1 MADVLVRNEGSVV
14 MLTPKSEEARAWV
27 DENLGLE
34 SWQWLGN
41 SFAVEWRYAPD
52 IVDGMVGDGLEV
64 IPECHEVTDEDR
76 AWLSELHI
84 TASKTAAEP
93 QVNLRQETE
102 PDTTT
107 QVPQQAPPPM
117 P

>member
-14 MLTPKSEEARAWV
+14 MLTPKSVEARAWV

-34 SWQWLGN
+34 SWQWLGDA
-41 SFAVEWRYAPD
+41 FAVEWRYAPNV
-52 IVDGMVGDGLEV
+52 VDGMIGDGLEV
-64 IPECHEVTDEDR
+64 IPESHEITDEDIQ
-76 AWLSELHI
+76 WLSELHI

-102 PDTTT
+102 PDTTKN
-107 QVPQQAPPPM
+107 P
-117 P
+117 